1 MRAPTSGSIFAIIL
15 FAATS
20 ALPGCAR
27 RHASAPEQR
36 PNILF
41 LFADDQRADTIAA
54 WGNTHIQTPNLD
66 RLVRQ
71 GYSFRNNYNMGGN
84 SAAVCIPSR
93 AMVNSGK
100 AYFRIRND
108 LEGVRILPEIL
119 RANGYVTFATGK
131 WHNKRPSWL
140 RGFER
145 GKAVFFGGMANH
157 LKVPLQD
164 LLPDGTLGNDRTG
177 GFSSVVFADAAIEF
191 LRTYDGGKPF
201 YAYVAFTAPHDPRMP
216 PMKYREMYYE
226 NRPLLPRNF
235 MPQHPFNLGPTLTL
249 RDEQLAPWPRP
260 KSVIS
265 DQLAEYY
272 GMITHLDEQ
281 IGRVLE
287 ALEESGH
294 GSNTYIIYA
303 ADHGLALGS
312 HGLLGKQ
319 SVYEDS
325 QKCPLIIVGPDVP
338 KGQSTTAF
346 TYLYDIFPT
355 VLSVAGVPLPDD
367 LDGRDLSPIWHGEKE
382 SVRDSVFLAYK
393 EWMRAVREGRY
404 KLIRYPQIDY
414 TQLFDLE
421 KDPDELHNLAD
432 QPDQA
437 DRIEQLK
444 KLLQQWQ
451 EQLGDRQPWTAEKLQ
466 PRKVDLTGH
475 PRKPDPHQP
484 EWIVK
489 KYF

>member
-1 MRAPTSGSIFAIIL
+1 MRTLPSDSLVAL
-15 FAATS
+15 VLLS
-20 ALPGCAR
+20 AVFLQPGCAGGR
-27 RHASAPEQR
+27 DHPPGRR

-54 WGNTHIQTPNLD
+54 WGNSHIRTPNLD

-84 SAAVCIPSR
+84 SGAVCIPSR

-157 LKVPLQD
+157 LKVPLED

-177 GFSSVVFADAAIEF
+177 GFSSEVFADAAIEF
-191 LRTYDGGKPF
+191 LRTYDGDKPF

-216 PMKYREMYYE
+216 PMKYREMYYQE
-226 NRPLLPRNF
+226 RPLLPRNF

-249 RDEQLAPWPRP
+249 RDEQLAPWPRT
-260 KSVIS
+260 KEVVS

-281 IGRVLE
+281 IGRVL
-287 ALEESGH
+287 
-294 GSNTYIIYA
+294 
-303 ADHGLALGS
+303 
-312 HGLLGKQ
+312 
-319 SVYEDS
+319 
-325 QKCPLIIVGPDVP
+325 
-338 KGQSTTAF
+338 QSTRRTLTSSTPPTTAWPSAA
-346 TYLYDIFPT
+346 TACSASRAST
-355 VLSVAGVPLPDD
+355 STA
-367 LDGRDLSPIWHGEKE
+367 R
-382 SVRDSVFLAYK
+382 SVRSSSSVRTFPRASPLLRSPTSTTSSLPCSRWPAY
-393 EWMRAVREGRY
+393 RC
-404 KLIRYPQIDY
+404 P
-414 TQLFDLE
+414 TTS
-421 KDPDELHNLAD
+421 
-432 QPDQA
+432 
-437 DRIEQLK
+437 
-444 KLLQQWQ
+444 
-451 EQLGDRQPWTAEKLQ
+451 TAGISRPSGAARRSPCVIPSSSPTKSGCA
-466 PRKVDLTGH
+466 RCGTGATN
-475 PRKPDPHQP
+475 
-484 EWIVK
+484 
-489 KYF
+489 